1 MRGPFGCAPP
11 PGLLRQQHRQR
22 RPRARVHHG
31 RAAGDRPAARGPRR
45 GDRRRLLRVG
55 APLYARLNR
64 DFNITHFYF
73 TAPDRV
79 NILRLHALGRAG
91 DRIERVTTLTAERD
105 DDTAFGVEM
114 GPLGTFTLRLVRPW
128 HDRGSGALI
137 GFFNWHVGR
146 IGRRIER
153 DQRAM
158 KELATR
164 DGLTG
169 LYNHRTF
176 HLLLQDEIA
185 RAERYGEGLALLMID
200 IDHFKR
206 VNDAHGH
213 QAGDAVL
220 TGLGER
226 LEAQLRKVDRVCRY
240 GGEEIAVILP
250 STAAATQT
258 AERLRSVVAAAPF
271 AVADGKTVSITL
283 SIGVA
288 TYPTDGAGIDELVS
302 AADNALYAAKAGD
315 AIGSVHRWRRGYRAA
330 SRSACWPGRCER
342 AGWAANSKISQGWIG
357 RRFRCKLRP
366 ARLGN

>member
-1 MRGPFGCAPP
+1 MDRHSNGRCAPIDRHCRGAGTVPRDAAASWCSWPSAISAYDVAMQPMTDTSAP
-11 PGLLRQQHRQR
+11 PGPAPPTLFPNMTSVLRL
-22 RPRARVHHG
+22 
-31 RAAGDRPAARGPRR
+31 
-45 GDRRRLLRVG
+45 RLL
-55 APLYARLNR
+55 LYERLNR
-64 DFNITHFYF
+64 DFDITHFYLN
-73 TAPDRV
+73 APDRV

-271 AVADGKTVSITL
+271 AVADGKTVPITL

-288 TYPTDGAGIDELVS
+288 TYPTDGAGIDKLVS
-302 AADNALYAAKAGD
+302 AADNALYAAKAGGRNRVC
-315 AIGSVHRWRRGYRAA
+315 ASVA
-330 SRSACWPGRCER
+330 
-342 AGWAANSKISQGWIG
+342 
-357 RRFRCKLRP
+357 
-366 ARLGN
+366 